1 MYQTTKQ
8 ENLPQIQIDE
18 AMDSV
23 SSFEVLEEV
32 DEPGEY
38 YEDPFGDQTDV
49 HALEKV
55 FVYRIEL
62 RKTYICIYEG
72 ERYEDC
78 PCWKVGTESWLHLH
92 GYF

>member
-18 AMDSV
+18 AMDSI

-55 FVYRIEL
+55 FVYLILL
-62 RKTYICIYEG
+62 RKTY
-72 ERYEDC
+72 
-78 PCWKVGTESWLHLH
+78 L
-92 GYF
+92 

>member
-18 AMDSV
+18 ARDSI

-38 YEDPFGDQTDV
+38 YEDPFADQTDAV
-49 HALEKV
+49 AFKKV
-55 FVYRIEL
+55 TL
-62 RKTYICIYEG
+62 RCRK
-72 ERYEDC
+72 
-78 PCWKVGTESWLHLH
+78 KA
-92 GYF
+92 

>member
-18 AMDSV
+18 AKDSI

-38 YEDPFGDQTDV
+38 HEDPFADQNDV
-49 HALEKV
+49 LAFKKV
-55 FVYRIEL
+55 
-62 RKTYICIYEG
+62 IC
-72 ERYEDC
+72 
-78 PCWKVGTESWLHLH
+78 LLN
-92 GYF
+92 

>member
-18 AMDSV
+18 ARDSI

-38 YEDPFGDQTDV
+38 YEDPFADQTD
-49 HALEKV
+49 ALAFKKV
-55 FVYRIEL
+55 SL
-62 RKTYICIYEG
+62 HCRKK
-72 ERYEDC
+72 D
-78 PCWKVGTESWLHLH
+78 
-92 GYF
+92 